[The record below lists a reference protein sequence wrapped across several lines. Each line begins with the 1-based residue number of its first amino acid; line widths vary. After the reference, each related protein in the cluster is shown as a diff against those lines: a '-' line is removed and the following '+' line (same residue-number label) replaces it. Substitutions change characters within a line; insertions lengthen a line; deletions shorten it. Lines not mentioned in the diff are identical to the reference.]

1 VIRPLA
7 AEVVD
12 WGSLLE
18 VIVVSLVGGVGV
30 TAAFSLAVLGAVRS
44 VDSARER
51 RPVAAGV
58 FGAVAIAALAGC
70 LAAIVYGIAIMVSK

>member
-1 VIRPLA
+1 VIPPLA

>member
-1 VIRPLA
+1 MTPPLA

-51 RPVAAGV
+51 RPVAAGA

-70 LAAIVYGIAIMVSK
+70 LAATVYGIAILASK

>member
-1 VIRPLA
+1 MIRPLA

>member
-1 VIRPLA
+1 VIPPLA

-58 FGAVAIAALAGC
+58 FGAVAIAALSGC

>member
-1 VIRPLA
+1 MIPPLA